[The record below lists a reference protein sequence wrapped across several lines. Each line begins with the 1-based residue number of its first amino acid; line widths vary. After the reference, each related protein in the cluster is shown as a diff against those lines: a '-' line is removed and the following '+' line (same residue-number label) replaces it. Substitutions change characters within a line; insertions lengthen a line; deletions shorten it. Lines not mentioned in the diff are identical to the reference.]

1 MNLFCVGISHHTANV
16 ATRERY
22 ACEPTGAALQTT
34 TGCEELLLLT
44 TCNRVEVY
52 AAAISPIST
61 QAIAEGLLREVADCD
76 IADTSAFYR
85 YEAEECV
92 KHLFRVASGLDSMVV
107 GETEILGQAKK
118 AYELARREGRVGP
131 HLWRACRSDRSQS
144 ISQKRFLEH
153 WTIERFLFWALEKRA
168 SARRARSQPAVLPIS
183 ESPTGR
189 KNEQL
194 RWRRWSV
201 AG

>member
-1 MNLFCVGISHHTANV
+1 MNLFCVGISHHTATV

-52 AAAISPIST
+52 AAATSPIST

-76 IADTSAFYR
+76 IGRHVCFLSIRGGRVRKASVSRSLRSRFDGGGRDGDSRPGKKGGTSWL
-85 YEAEECV
+85 AEKGASGRTFTGCSSV
-92 KHLFRVASGLDSMVV
+92 RSVSRSKFAPTPKSRVA
-107 GETEILGQAKK
+107 
-118 AYELARREGRVGP
+118 P
-131 HLWRACRSDRSQS
+131 CRSDRSQS

-153 WTIERFLFWALEKRA
+153 WTIERFLFSAPEKRA
-168 SARRARSQPAVLPIS
+168 SARRARS
-183 ESPTGR
+183 
-189 KNEQL
+189 
-194 RWRRWSV
+194 
-201 AG
+201 